1 MRRKLGRSQV
11 LDGASFLFIKF
22 VIMAQLYTMEI
33 YEIERLLQTLTDRVA
48 ILHGAINHFE
58 ETARSMQQHVSGSF
72 QINYNIDNGVML
84 ESV

>member
-1 MRRKLGRSQV
+1 
-11 LDGASFLFIKF
+11 
-22 VIMAQLYTMEI
+22 MEI

-58 ETARSMQQHVSGSF
+58 ETAQSMQQHVSGSF

>member
-11 LDGASFLFIKF
+11 LLPFFLFIKF

-48 ILHGAINHFE
+48 ILHVYINLFE
-58 ETARSMQQHVSGSF
+58 DTALSMHQHVSLSF
-72 QINYNIDNGVML
+72 QINYNIYNGVML